1 MSIESPSYEVVQ
13 AEEPIELRRYAGY
26 VTANVRVRAA
36 GYGEAANAGFRTLAD
51 YIFGA
56 NHAKGQIAMTAP
68 VNTSRLCCQRIAMTS
83 PVTSAHADEDFVVS
97 FTMPSSY
104 TLDDLPAP
112 DDPQVGLENVPA
124 HLAAAIRFSGYFSDS
139 HAQKAQ
145 STLEDWIREQGITP
159 TGEPV
164 AAQYNAPWIPGF
176 VRRNEILIPVE
187 VD

>member
-1 MSIESPSYEVVQ
+1 MAIESPGYEVVR
-13 AEEPIELRRYAGY
+13 AEGSIELRRYVGY
-26 VTANVRVRAA
+26 VTANVRVKAV

-56 NHAKGQIAMTAP
+56 NHTKGHIAMTAP
-68 VNTSRLCCQRIAMTS
+68 VNSSRLCCQRIAMTA
-83 PVTSAHADEDFVVS
+83 PVTSAHADEDYVVG
-97 FTMPSSY
+97 FTMPSAF

-112 DDPQVGLENVPA
+112 DDPRVELEDVPA
-124 HLAAAIRFSGYFSDS
+124 HLAAAIRFSGYFNDV
-139 HAQKAQ
+139 HAEKAQ
-145 STLEDWIREQGITP
+145 TQLEEWIGKQALTP

-187 VD
+187 G